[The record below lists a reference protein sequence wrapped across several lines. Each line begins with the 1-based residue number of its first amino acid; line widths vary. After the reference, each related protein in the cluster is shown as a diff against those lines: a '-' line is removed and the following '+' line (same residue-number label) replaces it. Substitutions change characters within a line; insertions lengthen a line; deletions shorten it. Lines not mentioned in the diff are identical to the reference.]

1 MKKTQLLLVT
11 STFFLTKTTAL
22 PTPEATKAV
31 GGFFLT
37 FGRYPK
43 STGCLGRSGMGM
55 GTGGIIIGIA
65 GITYSHMQ
73 RGYNVDTYI
82 YIELYSYY
90 IYMYWFI

>member
-1 MKKTQLLLVT
+1 VKSQFLWIKHEENTTVVGNVH
-11 STFFLTKTTAL
+11 FFLTKTTAL

-65 GITYSHMQ
+65 RITYSH
-73 RGYNVDTYI
+73 I
-82 YIELYSYY
+82 
-90 IYMYWFI
+90 